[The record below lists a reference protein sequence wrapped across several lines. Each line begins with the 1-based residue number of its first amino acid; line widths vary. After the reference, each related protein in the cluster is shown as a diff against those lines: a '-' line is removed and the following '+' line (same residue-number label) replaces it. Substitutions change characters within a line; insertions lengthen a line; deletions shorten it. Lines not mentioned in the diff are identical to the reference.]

1 MKFGEVHEDMGRF
14 LQEDCYCPNEIYG
27 IDGFFYMLFTVDDEC
42 SLIERGDKMAAVV
55 CTTSNGK
62 EIAKPQAVIVWYDG
76 DTPDRVID
84 AQRVDA
90 TENNVEILRSI
101 VRGEEPDGR
110 KLDEFDPGSLK
121 KNVAKVLDLADAVMV
136 D

>member
-27 IDGFFYMLFTVDDEC
+27 IDGFFYMLFTKDDDC
-42 SLIERGDKMAAVV
+42 LLIERNEERAAVV
-55 CTTSNGK
+55 CTISNGK
-62 EIAKPQAVIVWYDG
+62 AIDEPQAIIVWYDG
-76 DTPDRVID
+76 ESPDRVIA

-90 TENNVEILRSI
+90 TENNVGILRSI
-101 VRGEEPDGR
+101 VRGEKPDGR
-110 KLDEFDPGSLK
+110 TLDEFEPGSLK
-121 KNVAKVLDLADAVMV
+121 KNVAKVLDFADAVIV

>member
-1 MKFGEVHEDMGRF
+1 MKFGEVHDDMGRF

-55 CTTSNGK
+55 CTTSNG
-62 EIAKPQAVIVWYDG
+62 EGIAQPQAVIVWYDG
-76 DTPDRVID
+76 ESPDRVIA

-90 TENNVEILRSI
+90 TENNIGILRTI
-101 VRGEEPDGR
+101 VQGGHPDGR
-110 KLDEFDPGSLK
+110 KLDEFEPGSLK
-121 KNVAKVLDLADAVMV
+121 KQVEKVLDLADVVIV